1 MVTTDAKV
9 DEILCAALDIGVNI
23 LRFGGEIRRVED
35 TVSRILYAYGAE
47 HVEVFCLTSWLN
59 AAVRMPNGVY
69 QQQMRRVSRER
80 NRLFLVEEMNALSR
94 ALCAGEITPAE
105 VHERIHTVRKKTPYP
120 LWIILVAMCV
130 YGFNAVLYF
139 GGSWRDGIC
148 AALAGLPVLFLSRHA
163 PKNINPMIMTAL
175 SAFSSA
181 VVALALVK
189 VGIGESVGFV
199 MVGTAM
205 HIVPG
210 LAFGNALRDMMGGDT
225 LSGMMGLFHTIL
237 VALMMALGFA
247 AALFVFRDTST
258 LGTAHVPWYIWIP
271 SGIAFTVGYAV
282 QADLHPRRLS
292 WVALGGAL
300 ASAISFL
307 SLPLGDFVCNLLTV
321 FVITLYCE
329 VAARMVKAPVIAF
342 LTPSII
348 SLVPGGFLYYTLHY
362 YINGMYTDAFAV
374 GGRMLAVFFGI
385 AAGILLGSLLS
396 TYLFGH
402 WRRVTPS
409 SHSDT

>member
-1 MVTTDAKV
+1 MVTATATV
-9 DEILCAALDIGVNI
+9 DQVLCAALDIGVNI

-59 AAVRMPNGVY
+59 AAVRMPDGVY

-94 ALCAGEITPAE
+94 ALCAGQITPDE
-105 VHERIHTVRKKTPYP
+105 VHQRIHQARKKAPYP
-120 LWIILVAMCV
+120 LWIILVAMCT
-130 YGFNAVLYF
+130 YGFTAVLYF

-148 AALAGLPVLFLSRHA
+148 AALAGLPVLFLSRNA
-163 PKNINPMIMTAL
+163 PKHINPLITTAVSAFL
-175 SAFSSA
+175 SAA
-181 VVALALVK
+181 VALALVK
-189 VGIGESVGFV
+189 VGLGESIGFV

-225 LSGMMGLFHTIL
+225 LSGMMGLFHTVL

-247 AALFVFRDTST
+247 GALLIFRDTST
-258 LGTAHVPWYIWIP
+258 LGVAQVPWYLLIP
-271 SGIAFTVGYAV
+271 SGVAFTLGYAV
-282 QADLHPRRLS
+282 QADLLPRRLP

-300 ASAISFL
+300 ASALGFFA
-307 SLPLGDFVCNLLTV
+307 LPLGDFMCNLLAV
-321 FVITLYCE
+321 FAVTLYCE
-329 VAARMVKAPVIAF
+329 GAARLVKAPVITF
-342 LTPSII
+342 LAPSII
-348 SLVPGGFLYYTLHY
+348 SLVPGSFLYYTLHG
-362 YINGMYTDAFAV
+362 YINGMYGDALV
-374 GGRMLAVFFGI
+374 MGGRMLAVFFGI
-385 AAGILLGSLLS
+385 AAGILTGSLLS

-402 WRRVTPS
+402 VRRAEKKFRGEK
-409 SHSDT
+409 